1 MTFEMEKYFR
11 RVSPEMDAKADR
23 ILELNPDHPV
33 FAALQLAV
41 AQDPEKA
48 KKYVEILHAQ
58 ALLMA
63 NLPVENAA
71 NYTNLVCELMK

>member
-1 MTFEMEKYFR
+1 MGM
-11 RVSPEMDAKADR
+11 KADR
-23 ILELNPDHPV
+23 ILELNADHPV

-48 KKYVEILHAQ
+48 KKYASILYTQ

-63 NLPVENAA
+63 DLPVDDPSD
-71 NYTNLVCELMK
+71 YTDLVCELMQ

>member
-1 MTFEMEKYFR
+1 M
-11 RVSPEMDAKADR
+11 
-23 ILELNPDHPV
+23 

-48 KKYVEILHAQ
+48 KRYVEILHTQ

-63 NLPVENAA
+63 NLPVDNAA
-71 NYTNLVCELMK
+71 EYTRLVCELMK